1 MPIEVIGKKAIR
13 YYVES
18 QKRKLKFKPSE
29 VKLHET
35 LIDIEYSELSNER
48 SEELKRIKGK
58 RSK

>member
-18 QKRKLKFKPSE
+18 QKRKLKFKPFE

-48 SEELKRIKGK
+48 SEELKRLKGK